1 MFPSFCWHSSNFFVS
16 CDVARILVLVLTHN
30 CIFGRRRWIIGFCV
44 KRNKTGYSFS
54 FFFPGGHL
62 SIVLFIYWYYPVV
75 LVILEFMQYI
85 LLLAIFICTKGLL
98 RYCFR

>member
-1 MFPSFCWHSSNFFVS
+1 MDNWFLCEKEQ
-16 CDVARILVLVLTHN
+16 DR
-30 CIFGRRRWIIGFCV
+30 IFG
-44 KRNKTGYSFS
+44 
-54 FFFPGGHL
+54 FFPGGHL
-62 SIVLFIYWYYPVV
+62 SIVLFIYWYYPVD